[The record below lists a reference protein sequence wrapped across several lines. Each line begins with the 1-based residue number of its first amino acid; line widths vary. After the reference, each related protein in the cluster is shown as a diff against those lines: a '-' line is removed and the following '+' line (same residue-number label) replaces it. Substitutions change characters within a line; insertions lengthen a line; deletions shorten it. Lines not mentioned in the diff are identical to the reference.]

1 MGLTRLAS
9 AYLQNQNSSSYTPIP
24 ALNTTDSDVT
34 LIGISS
40 NVKYIG
46 NTTDPWFKAINQS
59 LMLDPWSKALNRSIL
74 DLVWTASRDLSVLGC
89 TEQYQFCSPL
99 KRCTPLTGLY
109 ATPPAATSLG
119 LSAHQL
125 ATFQLLWKAA
135 RSTVLQSEIALL
147 GSDVLLAKD
156 ALCGDTGWSSRLPD
170 RQWELEA
177 FNMHN
182 ISLAIMQRAVV
193 EYTSPT
199 DIEIRPGLR
208 SLQHIVR
215 PTDPEAL
222 RLCGMVKIRSADH
235 TSFRVLGLVLILVLG
250 SGFIVL
256 DFVLARAV
264 GWAQTKTG
272 WRLYK
277 RAEWVDQST
286 LQLQRQA
293 LEGRGIGPWTG
304 KDDDVPVLAGYRRTF
319 SSTTDWSAAQAWS
332 SAGPRGTELGVLGR
346 QGSAQSVTPT
356 QSSEF
361 LLLDQR
367 NDG

>member
-1 MGLTRLAS
+1 MYFPLFCRWAS
-9 AYLQNQNSSSYTPIP
+9 AYLHNQNASSYTPIP

-46 NTTDPWFKAINQS
+46 NITDLWF
-59 LMLDPWSKALNRSIL
+59 KALNRSLIL

-125 ATFQLLWKAA
+125 VMFQMLWWAA
-135 RSTVLQSEIALL
+135 WTTALQFEMTLL
-147 GSDVLLAKD
+147 GSDVLLAKN
-156 ALCGDTGWSSRLPD
+156 ALWGDTGWSSRLPD

-182 ISLAIMQRAVV
+182 ISLALIQRAVV
-193 EYTSPT
+193 EYASPT

-208 SLQHIVR
+208 SLQQIVR

-222 RLCGMVKIRSADH
+222 RVCGIVKIRSVDH
-235 TSFRVLGLVLILVLG
+235 TSFSVLGLVLILVLG

-256 DFVLARAV
+256 DFFLARAV
-264 GWAQTKTG
+264 GWTQTKTG

-304 KDDDVPVLAGYRRTF
+304 TDDDVPVLAGYRQTF
-319 SSTTDWSAAQAWS
+319 SSTTDGGEGRAWS
-332 SAGPRGTELGVLGR
+332 SAVLRGTELGVLWGR
-346 QGSAQSVTPT
+346 SSAQGVTPT
-356 QSSEF
+356 RSSEF
-361 LLLDQR
+361 LLR
-367 NDG
+367 NIACLR

>member
-1 MGLTRLAS
+1 MKADEMGLSRWAS
-9 AYLQNQNSSSYTPIP
+9 AYLHQDSSSYTPIP

-46 NTTDPWFKAINQS
+46 NITDPWFKA
-59 LMLDPWSKALNRSIL
+59 LNRSLIL

-89 TEQYQFCSPL
+89 TEQYQFCSSL

-109 ATPPAATSLG
+109 ATTPATTSLG

-125 ATFQLLWKAA
+125 AIFQLLWKAA
-135 RSTVLQSEIALL
+135 WSTALRFEMTLL
-147 GSDVLLAKD
+147 GSDVLLAKN
-156 ALCGDTGWSSRLPD
+156 ALWGDTGWSSRLPD

-182 ISLAIMQRAVV
+182 ISLAFLQRSVV
-193 EYTSPT
+193 EYASPT

-208 SLQHIVR
+208 SLQQIVR

-222 RLCGMVKIRSADH
+222 RVCGIVKIRSVDH
-235 TSFRVLGLVLILVLG
+235 TSFSVLRLVLILVLG

-304 KDDDVPVLAGYRRTF
+304 TDDDVPVLAGHGRTF
-319 SSTTDWSAAQAWS
+319 SSTTDGGAARAWS
-332 SAGPRGTELGVLGR
+332 SAVLRGTELGVLWGR
-346 QGSAQSVTPT
+346 GSAQSVTPT
-356 QSSEF
+356 RSSEF
-361 LLLDQR
+361 LLLDRR
-367 NDG
+367 NEG